1 MPTMPSWDEQSA
13 LHLQSIAAA
22 QGVDDLTIAHQNGL
36 NFVMGDRRDFGGVL
50 GTERYVAAMRN
61 PATNTKVAYVYAM
74 VFYTNTTQW
83 FRYALNPTL
92 DSPEAGGAPQSLNF
106 ANMGTATVETMTDT
120 IVPANA
126 TFWAPETRVTSNA
139 PVLLQFPRPAVI
151 PPGVTFAVVGDA
163 SAAQETCANVYFYEK
178 AAG

>member
-1 MPTMPSWDEQSA
+1 MSKSWNRRAAES
-13 LHLQSIAAA
+13 LQVLQGA
-22 QGVDDLTIAHQNGL
+22 QGGDDLTTAHRNGL
-36 NFVMGDRRDFGGVL
+36 NFVTGDRRDFGGVL
-50 GTERYVAAMRN
+50 GTERYVAAIRN
-61 PATNTKVAYVYAM
+61 PTGNTKVAYVYGV

-106 ANMGTATVETMTDT
+106 ANMGTATIESMTDT
-120 IVPANA
+120 IVPTTA
-126 TFWAPETRVTSNA
+126 TFWSPETRVTNSA
-139 PVLLQFPRPAVI
+139 PVTLQFPRPVVI
-151 PPGVTFAVVGDA
+151 PPGVTFAVVGES